1 MKWWQA
7 FLQQA
12 QMDLEAAKVLQKA
25 NLGSQC
31 LWFAQQA
38 EYDWKEWMLPVK
50 EQSAKIY
57 LHQVILKLQPIQR
70 LHLLLN
76 PYSIRY
82 YASHSSGFSGFWRSP
97 FRTLD

>member
-38 EYDWKEWMLPVK
+38 QYDWKEWMLPV
-50 EQSAKIY
+50 
-57 LHQVILKLQPIQR
+57 
-70 LHLLLN
+70 
-76 PYSIRY
+76 
-82 YASHSSGFSGFWRSP
+82 
-97 FRTLD
+97 